1 MGDVRLKGAFGQRMR
16 FVKRNVSV
24 SKQKLII
31 WCFSVLN
38 KLLVVFFLHLR
49 CYWALKVFKKDKWYF
64 ESYWDFSFSSNIIK
78 SCFTSNFVLEE
89 IAILLYWFS
98 SEAICNLLMHFD
110 HWRVCAL
117 YNNSF
122 QAHPF
127 KNKIL
132 LSTAVV
138 LSFYLS
144 FL

>member
-1 MGDVRLKGAFGQRMR
+1 MR

-38 KLLVVFFLHLR
+38 KLLGFFLHLR

-78 SCFTSNFVLEE
+78 SCFTSNFVLFFFFSFFVVSNFVLEE